1 MPAVVVLLHALD
13 NAGAFIL
20 LLGRLLLLM
29 PTIIMPA
36 ILMPII
42 LLLLMPAGLVLLLSP
57 FAHLLVF
64 FDLAGTK
71 GSADGMETVP

>member
-1 MPAVVVLLHALD
+1 MVVLVHALD
-13 NAGAFIL
+13 DAGAFIL

-29 PTIIMPA
+29 PTILMPT

-42 LLLLMPAGLVLLLSP
+42 LLLLMPTGLVLLASP
-57 FAHLLVF
+57 FHALLVF